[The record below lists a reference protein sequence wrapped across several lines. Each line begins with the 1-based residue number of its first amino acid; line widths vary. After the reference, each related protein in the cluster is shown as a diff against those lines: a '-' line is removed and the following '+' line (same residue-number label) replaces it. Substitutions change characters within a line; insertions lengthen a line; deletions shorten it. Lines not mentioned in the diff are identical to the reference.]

1 MYVCACVCVYL
12 CKCVHCVCV
21 CVCVCAEVMHVSIHY
36 VLQKFSKGKKLSF
49 CIKLITVLQLRSFYN
64 VMMKIVCVYN
74 IYIICYRP
82 FSNYKP
88 IIKWSGPF

>member
-1 MYVCACVCVYL
+1 MYLFIMY
-12 CKCVHCVCV
+12 CKN
-21 CVCVCAEVMHVSIHY
+21 SI
-36 VLQKFSKGKKLSF
+36 SKGEKLSV